1 MGTKGKSNRPHCSL
15 VVQAAQQAASKNT
28 KDGKLL
34 LGQLPH
40 QGALTEAPHK
50 APDKAERSSCH
61 GAGGRVGLGVCAGA
75 RGGSALRS
83 TGRLWAGAG
92 QLLAAGHLLSPGA
105 GGEAREGRGTA

>member
-40 QGALTEAPHK
+40 QGALTEAPHA
-50 APDKAERSSCH
+50 APDKAEQPPVTVPSWSRCV
-61 GAGGRVGLGVCAGA
+61 RRGA